1 MGLLSSLPV
10 LTPNYGD
17 MPLSLFGGQ
26 VHDFDVAAHAAVP
39 KGLKVHVSIFCSGC
53 GEVTRFWTGRRQTA
67 FKMQRGTRR
76 WRQYASSGG
85 QGYHLWLS
93 QGLWPSSTPVA
104 GADRT
109 RPVSWLGSISF
120 GAHPR
125 TKGARCFTGGH
136 RGRTPS
142 SPKGL
147 LASRA
152 QGARRPFGPDVES
165 ADQQAVH
172 PAGQEST
179 FNPPDDTSRWR
190 GTCHC
195 RRRGHAWD
203 APRVAGPFLT
213 TAGKRGWGRTCLAGV
228 RKLWERSAAC
238 AKRLA
243 SHRTIRTVR
252 CLYSQDNGCTTKKDR
267 FCRCAAAS
275 LHHTMGKLDLRES
288 GWTR

>member
-1 MGLLSSLPV
+1 MLANSSVFCPRA
-10 LTPNYGD
+10 PN
-17 MPLSLFGGQ
+17 
-26 VHDFDVAAHAAVP
+26 AARTAWQAVC
-39 KGLKVHVSIFCSGC
+39 KLRK
-53 GEVTRFWTGRRQTA
+53 ER
-67 FKMQRGTRR
+67 KGTRR
-76 WRQYASSGG
+76 RRQHASSGG
-85 QGYHLWLS
+85 QRNHLWLS
-93 QGLWPSSTPVA
+93 QGLWPSSAPVA

-125 TKGARCFTGGH
+125 TKGARYFTGGH
-136 RGRTPS
+136 RRRAPS

-147 LASRA
+147 LTSRM

-203 APRVAGPFLT
+203 APRVAGPWPDNRWKTRL
-213 TAGKRGWGRTCLAGV
+213 GQDVSGRRQEALGAV
-228 RKLWERSAAC
+228 RR
-238 AKRLA
+238 
-243 SHRTIRTVR
+243 
-252 CLYSQDNGCTTKKDR
+252 
-267 FCRCAAAS
+267 
-275 LHHTMGKLDLRES
+275 LREAARLPPDDSIATVPLQS
-288 GWTR
+288 G